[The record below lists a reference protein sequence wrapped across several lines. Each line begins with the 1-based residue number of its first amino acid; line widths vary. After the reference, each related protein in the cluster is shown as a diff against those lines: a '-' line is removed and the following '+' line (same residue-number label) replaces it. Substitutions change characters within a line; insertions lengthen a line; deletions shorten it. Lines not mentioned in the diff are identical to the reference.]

1 MRLTDLFWLFLIFS
15 ALQPFIRQ
23 KWLEASR
30 LRLLK
35 RSEQKRGS
43 IAIAL
48 VHRQETISLLGIP
61 LMRYIDVHDKEPKDI
76 DDQTL
81 ILADV
86 ARKAPGQYGDAP
98 GDLPDHAPFPPAD
111 PRAPH
116 GRIYTTAA
124 PSGAGSA
131 WRLRPTN
138 THHLHLPE
146 SYQGGYNVGKRSV
159 RLECSCVQPS
169 ARSLCH

>member
-1 MRLTDLFWLFLIFS
+1 MRLIDLFWLFLIFS
-15 ALQPFIRQ
+15 ALQPFIRL

-61 LMRYIDVHDKEPKDI
+61 LMRSIDIHDKEPKDI
-76 DDQTL
+76 DHQTL

-86 ARKAPGQYGDAP
+86 ARKAPVSMGT
-98 GDLPDHAPFPPAD
+98 PPE
-111 PRAPH
+111 
-116 GRIYTTAA
+116 IYQLMHLFSQRT
-124 PSGAGSA
+124 
-131 WRLRPTN
+131 RMRPTVASIP
-138 THHLHLPE
+138 LPRRQE
-146 SYQGGYNVGKRSV
+146 QDQHG
-159 RLECSCVQPS
+159 
-169 ARSLCH
+169 A